1 MHLVAFPD
9 LEKSCKELEASSSES
24 QIDAD
29 SAKKIVESITDS
41 ITSGEK
47 KELEENTKEIVRKAA
62 EAVGSLKETEFDV
75 RFNPDVYSPGVN
87 HVDPTNTLIKKQRQL
102 VRDAADFLVT
112 VQIPTFVIVASRYSS
127 LNAAVSLIV
136 ADAKIIPHNH
146 CNTVHLS
153 LTDLSVLNT
162 PSPHIL
168 SIPSIVT
175 NSLIRDCLDHTA
187 APMDGVT
194 LAEALHNRGINIR
207 YLGKIAQMLAKVKQL
222 EYLYDIVVAELLI
235 RAAKHVFTAYMQSIE
250 LMSLS
255 VGVGHFLNCFLSSCQ
270 VPHPQQVPDELV
282 DSDDSSSNVDAMA
295 ANPTPRTP
303 WSFLLQGRTSKRRNK
318 RKGRINPFSNADST
332 EWANLTPKLLWSQL
346 KGELKAYF
354 DFELV
359 PDSIDSAVEIF
370 SLQKISLLRSFCVK
384 TGVQILLK
392 EYSFESKNRLT
403 FFEEDI
409 INIFPVV
416 KHINPRASDAYNF
429 YTTGQ
434 TKIQQGYLKDGYELI
449 SEALNLLNNVYG
461 AMHPEIAQCLRMLA
475 RLNYIMGDHAE
486 AMAYQQKAVLMS
498 ERVNGIDHP
507 YTITEY
513 THLALYCFANSQV
526 STALKLLY
534 RARYLALLVCGENH
548 PEVALLDSNI
558 SLILHA
564 VGEYELSL
572 RFLEKALALN
582 IRYYGPKSLKVAVS
596 YHLVARTQS
605 CMGDFRSALNNEKE
619 TYAIYKQQLGETH
632 EKTRESSDC
641 LRHLTSQAV
650 VLQKKMNEIYTG
662 KPGATLPP
670 IQIQPPSMGSVLDML
685 NVINGILFVQISQ
698 QDIEN
703 FKAEIEKRQL
713 KDVSPTP
720 SEEKTEIATVKQS

>member
-1 MHLVAFPD
+1 MTGSTIAICPALVVMKA
-9 LEKSCKELEASSSES
+9 LKYWSE
-24 QIDAD
+24 
-29 SAKKIVESITDS
+29 
-41 ITSGEK
+41 
-47 KELEENTKEIVRKAA
+47 
-62 EAVGSLKETEFDV
+62 
-75 RFNPDVYSPGVN
+75 
-87 HVDPTNTLIKKQRQL
+87 
-102 VRDAADFLVT
+102 
-112 VQIPTFVIVASRYSS
+112 
-127 LNAAVSLIV
+127 
-136 ADAKIIPHNH
+136 
-146 CNTVHLS
+146 
-153 LTDLSVLNT
+153 
-162 PSPHIL
+162 
-168 SIPSIVT
+168 
-175 NSLIRDCLDHTA
+175 IRDCLDHTA

-270 VPHPQQVPDELV
+270 VPHPQQVPDEL
-282 DSDDSSSNVDAMA
+282 
-295 ANPTPRTP
+295 
-303 WSFLLQGRTSKRRNK
+303 QGRTSKRRNK
-318 RKGRINPFSNADST
+318 RKGRINPFSNTDST

-548 PEVALLDSNI
+548 PEVALLD
-558 SLILHA
+558 
-564 VGEYELSL
+564 
-572 RFLEKALALN
+572 
-582 IRYYGPKSLKVAVS
+582 
-596 YHLVARTQS
+596 
-605 CMGDFRSALNNEKE
+605 
-619 TYAIYKQQLGETH
+619 LGETH